1 MEVLDIGL
9 ERPAIIPST
18 IVMMMVFIMMKI
30 LEYMRVMKDV
40 DIGLL
45 RPFTLIIATMEF
57 IIVIIEVVTM
67 VDVDKGIKIPSSLP
81 LNI

>member
-1 MEVLDIGL
+1 MKVLDIGL
-9 ERPAIIPST
+9 KRPAIIPST